1 MVNTYRGRLRIE
13 KIHGAIVN
21 EWFVEK
27 LGVSSVEW
35 NGESGAF
42 MDDLPPNLAKKV
54 ALLYTCDND
63 TELPGVGYRVSQN
76 VFYVEDG

>member
-1 MVNTYRGRLRIE
+1 MCRLRIE
-13 KIHGAIVN
+13 KVHGAIVN
-21 EWFVEK
+21 KWFVEP
-27 LGVSSVEW
+27 LGVSS
-35 NGESGAF
+35 GIARDTGAF

-76 VFYVEDG
+76 VFYVED